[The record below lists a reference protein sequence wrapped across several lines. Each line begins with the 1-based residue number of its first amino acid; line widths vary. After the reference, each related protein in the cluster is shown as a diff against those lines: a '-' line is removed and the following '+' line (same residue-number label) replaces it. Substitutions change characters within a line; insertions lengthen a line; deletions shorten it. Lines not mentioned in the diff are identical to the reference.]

1 MSGWMGTLNDWF
13 TNYGFGAFTVADGTL
28 GSGDEIRIMYTRNG
42 YGADLGGSWDNND
55 KTVKDLAFSAG
66 S

>member
-13 TNYGFGAFTVADGTL
+13 TNYGFGAFTVAGGTL

-42 YGADLGGSWDNND
+42 FRRKWFPGWGRSFL
-55 KTVKDLAFSAG
+55 KR
-66 S
+66 